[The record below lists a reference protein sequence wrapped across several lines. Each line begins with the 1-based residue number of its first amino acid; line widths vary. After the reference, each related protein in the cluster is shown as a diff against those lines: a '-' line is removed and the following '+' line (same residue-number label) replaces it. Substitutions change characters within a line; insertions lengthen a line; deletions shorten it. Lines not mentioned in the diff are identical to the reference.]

1 MADRE
6 KKKKRAYL
14 DDFEKDL
21 NGNYR
26 YRGAHYRYA
35 GEIPRGKALARLWAL
50 CGGGAALTVAAG
62 VLPGATAR
70 APLYLE
76 LPYMAALVLALY
88 AVVVLVRATRG
99 GDPMRAYIHEQT
111 VQKLPSLCVA
121 SAVLCGVA
129 AAGQGWHCLRM
140 KDNCLAHTVFL
151 YFLKSPPVPHLPPR
165 RGWLKRCRGI
175 EKNNYTLYKGVP
187 CREAGHVF
195 CVQRKGSPPPRGKL
209 PAERTDEGRPCRD
222 CPFTAQHRQTHPSSD
237 LASPGHLPPRG
248 KVQTNPSKIPI
259 QISSKGTKVPRY

>member
-50 CGGGAALTVAAG
+50 CGGGAG
-62 VLPGATAR
+62 VWPGARAR

-111 VQKLPSLCVA
+111 VQKLPFLCVA

-129 AAGQGWHCLRM
+129 AAGQGVALFA
-140 KDNCLAHTVFL
+140 DGGQLLGAHGVFIL
-151 YFLKSPPVPHLPPR
+151 FEIAACAAFAAAAGMVKKMS
-165 RGWLKRCRGI
+165 W
-175 EKNNYTLYKGVP
+175 N
-187 CREAGHVF
+187 RE
-195 CVQRKGSPPPRGKL
+195 
-209 PAERTDEGRPCRD
+209 E
-222 CPFTAQHRQTHPSSD
+222 
-237 LASPGHLPPRG
+237 
-248 KVQTNPSKIPI
+248 
-259 QISSKGTKVPRY
+259 

>member
-88 AVVVLVRATRG
+88 AVVVTGACNARRRPDAGLHPRADRAKIALFVCGLCRLVRRG
-99 GDPMRAYIHEQT
+99 RCGTGDGG
-111 VQKLPSLCVA
+111 V
-121 SAVLCGVA
+121 CG
-129 AAGQGWHCLRM
+129 W
-140 KDNCLAHTVFL
+140 
-151 YFLKSPPVPHLPPR
+151 
-165 RGWLKRCRGI
+165 
-175 EKNNYTLYKGVP
+175 
-187 CREAGHVF
+187 
-195 CVQRKGSPPPRGKL
+195 
-209 PAERTDEGRPCRD
+209 RT
-222 CPFTAQHRQTHPSSD
+222 TA
-237 LASPGHLPPRG
+237 
-248 KVQTNPSKIPI
+248 
-259 QISSKGTKVPRY
+259 